1 MLEQKPG
8 NRNSAWRESG
18 QVIKQG
24 DAIPA
29 MVWNDPSVLKDGNT
43 YRMWLSGGDPRNLK
57 RIVVQVYAASS
68 SDGKSWKIDRNPVLP
83 VNPDPRQWDS
93 LRIETPSVVKVEGI
107 YHMYYSGADENN
119 AKKGIFAIGHATSS
133 DGVIWKRDPANPVVR
148 DQRTDK
154 FQWGYTGAGEPGVV
168 YNPKDKTFYLYY
180 AGMRYSK
187 AEATIGNIGILLAQ
201 SKDGSRFTYY
211 TYDNGR
217 ALILTRNV
225 ENAIKGAWFGY
236 STPSAIIASDGQ
248 FHLFTAFIVAP
259 GGPAT
264 ARHVVIAHAV
274 SNDGKNFRIE
284 EENIFEAGRGDWK
297 DHQVRS
303 PTVVESDGELK
314 MWFAGETRKPVYG
327 TGIGFATRPF

>member
-1 MLEQKPG
+1 M
-8 NRNSAWRESG
+8 
-18 QVIKQG
+18 
-24 DAIPA
+24 
-29 MVWNDPSVLKDGNT
+29 
-43 YRMWLSGGDPRNLK
+43 
-57 RIVVQVYAASS
+57 
-68 SDGKSWKIDRNPVLP
+68 
-83 VNPDPRQWDS
+83 
-93 LRIETPSVVKVEGI
+93 
-107 YHMYYSGADENN
+107 
-119 AKKGIFAIGHATSS
+119 
-133 DGVIWKRDPANPVVR
+133 R

-154 FQWGYTGAGEPGVV
+154 FQWGYTGASEPGVV

-274 SNDGKNFRIE
+274 SNDGAE
-284 EENIFEAGRGDWK
+284 LCLP
-297 DHQVRS
+297 
-303 PTVVESDGELK
+303 PTVLRFGEVADDVLIEVDLLGHGV
-314 MWFAGETRKPVYG
+314 F
-327 TGIGFATRPF
+327 PFFFDILT